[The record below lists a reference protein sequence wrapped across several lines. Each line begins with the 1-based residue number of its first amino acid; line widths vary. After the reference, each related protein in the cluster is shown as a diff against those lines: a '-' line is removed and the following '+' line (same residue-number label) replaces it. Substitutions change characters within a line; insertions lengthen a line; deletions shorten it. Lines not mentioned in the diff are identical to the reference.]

1 MACSLQATISAN
13 TCAFST
19 RRFSL
24 KQQKI
29 CKRSSCMFTV
39 RASSDDSD
47 CNQEECAPEKEV
59 GKVSMEWLAEE
70 KTKVVGT
77 YPPRRKQG
85 WTGYVEKD
93 TAGQTNIYSVEPAV
107 YVAES
112 AISSGTSGSSSDGAQ
127 NTAAIAAGLALISIA
142 AASSILLQVGKNAP
156 PQVKTVEYS
165 GPSLSYYINE
175 FKSQEITQ
183 APAVSTETEP
193 SLPVQPES
201 SETDASLSVQ
211 KLESS
216 ETDASLSV
224 QKLESSEADASLSV
238 QKPESSEADATL
250 SVQKLESSEADASLS
265 VQKPESSEADA
276 SLSVQKLESSEAD
289 ASLSV
294 QKLESSEA
302 DASLSV
308 QQPESSEAPDVS
320 ASLQPENSP
329 AEVPQVKDEPKTQ
342 PDTSSFDWT
351 LYLE

>member
-29 CKRSSCMFTV
+29 CKRSSCMFIV
-39 RASSDDSD
+39 RASSDESD

-142 AASSILLQVGKNAP
+142 AASSILLQVGKNTP

-183 APAVSTETEP
+183 APPVSTTETEP

-224 QKLESSEADASLSV
+224 QKLESSETDASLSV
-238 QKPESSEADATL
+238 Q
-250 SVQKLESSEADASLS
+250 QLESSET
-265 VQKPESSEADA
+265 DA
-276 SLSVQKLESSEAD
+276 SLSVQKLESSETD

-294 QKLESSEA
+294 QKLESSET

-308 QQPESSEAPDVS
+308 QQPESSEAEVS
-320 ASLQPENSP
+320 ASVEPEKSP
-329 AEVPQVKDEPKTQ
+329 AEVAKVKDESQTQ

>member
-29 CKRSSCMFTV
+29 CKRSSCMFIV
-39 RASSDDSD
+39 RASSDESD

-142 AASSILLQVGKNAP
+142 AASSILLQVGKNTP

-183 APAVSTETEP
+183 APPVSTTETEP

-224 QKLESSEADASLSV
+224 QKLESSETDASLSV
-238 QKPESSEADATL
+238 Q
-250 SVQKLESSEADASLS
+250 QLESSET
-265 VQKPESSEADA
+265 DA
-276 SLSVQKLESSEAD
+276 SLSVQKLESSETD

-294 QKLESSEA
+294 QKLESSET

-308 QQPESSEAPDVS
+308 QQPESSEAEVS
-320 ASLQPENSP
+320 ASILRVLTGHFILSDHIVLMMDGNVFATKLS
-329 AEVPQVKDEPKTQ
+329 V
-342 PDTSSFDWT
+342 FIF
-351 LYLE
+351 